1 MDPKFQTSFIPKK
14 SLSQTG
20 SYSPPTI
27 GILSMI
33 ATLVFLAAVGIA
45 GGLFIYEK
53 VIGEQIGGY
62 QTDLERA
69 RAEFNPE
76 KINELTRLNK
86 RIENTK
92 KLLNGHLA
100 VSNFFKLL
108 ESNTLKTVRFNE
120 FDFTSEGLNT
130 VVIKMTG
137 QANSF
142 SSIAL
147 QADRLNA
154 NSMFKNTIVDNINLE
169 KFGNVS
175 FSVTTSVDP
184 SVVSY
189 REVIMSSGTGT
200 INTGTANQNTQTETQ
215 TQTTTETATST
226 GGVIQRVIKTP
237 INTNNLPNTQTP

>member
-14 SLSQTG
+14 SLSQAG

-53 VIGEQIGGY
+53 VVSEQIGSY
-62 QTDLERA
+62 QKDLERA

-76 KINELTRLNK
+76 KTNELTRLSK

-120 FDFTSEGLNT
+120 FDFTSEGLDT

-154 NSMFKNTIVDNINLE
+154 NPMFKNTIVDNINLE

-175 FSVTTSVDP
+175 FLVTTSVDP

-200 INTGTANQNTQTETQ
+200 INTSTVNQNTQ

-226 GGVIQRVIKTP
+226 GGVIQRVIETP
-237 INTNNLPNTQTP
+237 VNTNNLPNTQTP